1 MTRTIFGL
9 VVKEGLYLSLVMT
22 VVITATFLWN
32 PYLWLG
38 DYPPDI
44 QAVVGEVEIP
54 DVQITI
60 SGLVFITAGV
70 VMLIRSYKRLAREYR
85 GELGFVKAFTLL
97 FMIGLVF
104 SLFDLVVLDWLVFC
118 TIQPDFIILPGT
130 GGMAGYHDYTFHA
143 REAFL
148 SITPYMGNALLA
160 LISTVIGRRV

>member
-97 FMIGLVF
+97 FLTIRSCSSGLAG
-104 SLFDLVVLDWLVFC
+104 
-118 TIQPDFIILPGT
+118 ILHNP
-130 GGMAGYHDYTFHA
+130 AGFYHPA
-143 REAFL
+143 R
-148 SITPYMGNALLA
+148 Y
-160 LISTVIGRRV
+160 GRNGRVP